1 MISGKNASGQIQKKK
16 EKKIIL
22 GITHGDQKEDRDKH
36 RA

>member
-16 EKKIIL
+16 KKIIL
-22 GITHGDQKEDRDKH
+22 GITHGDQKEDGDKH